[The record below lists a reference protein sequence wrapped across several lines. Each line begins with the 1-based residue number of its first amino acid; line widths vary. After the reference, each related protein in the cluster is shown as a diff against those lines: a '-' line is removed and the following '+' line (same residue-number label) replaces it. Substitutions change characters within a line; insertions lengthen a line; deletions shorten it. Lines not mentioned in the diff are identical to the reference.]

1 MKAPL
6 AAMLLLLF
14 LGCTAKEP
22 AQANATYKN
31 ISEAELGAMLA
42 DKDFFLLD
50 VHVPEAKEHLNGTD
64 EFIPYN
70 EIEANL
76 GKLPGDKGAKVVVYC
91 RTGRMSAEASQE
103 LADLGYTNVYN
114 VMDGIR
120 EYRENTEPANQNNQ
134 TVPQGQNI
142 SQNATSP
149 LPEDANATANEL
161 AEKVIPSGGV
171 VLPVRWNDVGP
182 KALASGAIN
191 LSKFEE
197 RMAFNGRPLTAEQ
210 MGILVNGSDSAIMMD
225 RNNSYFVL
233 NVFWA
238 FGLAN
243 RNPVLGG
250 VSARIGDASVNNM
263 ASTAGWPLG
272 MKRGRELYNGAE
284 LLNLSPEQQERVER
298 VANSTYR
305 PCCNNPTSFPDCNHG
320 MAALGLLEWMAYQ
333 NASEGEMYD
342 ALLTANSYWFPQTY
356 IETAAYLEYQN
367 SSWEE
372 TGAREILSAN
382 YSSYTGYQ
390 STRKKLEDFPPVAI
404 PGGGCGV

>member
-1 MKAPL
+1 M
-6 AAMLLLLF
+6 
-14 LGCTAKEP
+14 
-22 AQANATYKN
+22 NATYKN
-31 ISEAELGAMLA
+31 ISEAELGNMLA

-50 VHVPEAKEHLNGTD
+50 VHVPEVQRHLNGTD
-64 EFIPYN
+64 AFIPYN
-70 EIEANL
+70 EIEQNL
-76 GKLPGDKGAKVVVYC
+76 DKLPQQRDARIVVYC
-91 RTGRMSAEASQE
+91 RTGRMSAEASQK

-114 VMDGIR
+114 VMDGIQA
-120 EYRENTEPANQNNQ
+120 YRDIQGTGPQNTESQAQNA
-134 TVPQGQNI
+134 
-142 SQNATSP
+142 SQNASP
-149 LPEDANATANEL
+149 DAPADDANASANEL
-161 AEKVIPSGGV
+161 VEKIIPSAGI

-182 KALASGAIN
+182 RTLASGAIN

-250 VSARIGDASVNNM
+250 VSAKIGDASVNNM

-272 MKRGRELYNGAE
+272 ERRGRELYNGAE
-284 LLNLSPEQQERVER
+284 LLVLEPAQQELVEI

-320 MAALGLLEWMAYQ
+320 MAALGLLEWMAAQ
-333 NASEGEMYD
+333 NASEDEMYE
-342 ALLTANSYWFPQTY
+342 ALLTANSYWFPQSY
-356 IETAAYLEYQN
+356 IETAAYLGYQN
-367 SSWEE
+367 SSWEAV
-372 TGAREILSAN
+372 GARELLSAN

-390 STRKKLEDFPPVAI
+390 NTRKKLEGFPPVSI
-404 PGGGCGV
+404 PGGSCGV

>member
-1 MKAPL
+1 MKAPI
-6 AAMLLLLF
+6 AAMLLLLTV

-22 AQANATYKN
+22 GPGNATYTN
-31 ISEAELGAMLA
+31 ITESTLQGMMEE
-42 DKDFFLLD
+42 KDFFLLD
-50 VHVPEAKEHLNGTD
+50 VHVPEVQEHLNGTD
-64 EFIPYN
+64 AFIPYDA
-70 EIEANL
+70 IGQNL
-76 GKLPGDKGAKVVVYC
+76 DKLPQQRDAKIVVYC
-91 RTGRMSAEASQE
+91 RTGRMSADASQK

-114 VMDGIR
+114 VMDGIGS
-120 EYRENTEPANQNNQ
+120 YRDTEGAGIQTGPQPQNA
-134 TVPQGQNI
+134 
-142 SQNATSP
+142 SQNASP
-149 LPEDANATANEL
+149 AAPADDANASANAL
-161 AEKVIPSGGV
+161 AEKIIPSGGI

-182 KALASGAIN
+182 RTLASGAIN

-197 RMAFNGRPLTAEQ
+197 RMAFNGRPLTPEQ

-250 VSARIGDASVNNM
+250 VSGKIGDASVNNM

-272 MKRGRELYNGAE
+272 EKRGRELYNGAD
-284 LLNLSPEQQERVER
+284 LLVLDARQQEFVES

-333 NASEGEMYD
+333 NASEDEMYD
-342 ALLTANSYWFPQTY
+342 ALLTANSYWFPQSY
-356 IETAAYLEYQN
+356 IETAAYLGYQN
-367 SSWEE
+367 VSWESV
-372 TGAREILSAN
+372 GARELLSAN

-390 STRKKLEDFPPVAI
+390 NTRKKLEGFPPVLI